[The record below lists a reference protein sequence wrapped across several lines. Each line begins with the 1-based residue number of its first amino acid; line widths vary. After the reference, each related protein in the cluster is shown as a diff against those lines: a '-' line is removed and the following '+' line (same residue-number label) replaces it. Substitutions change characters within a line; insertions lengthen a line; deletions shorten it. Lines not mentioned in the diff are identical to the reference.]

1 MHRPRISAR
10 PSLTPHQCTPLT
22 DPASVHAK
30 PAHIPPRTHNT
41 PSSLQMLALSHRPLV
56 ASIPLVRGAA
66 ARACC
71 LPPAAARA
79 ADPSWYPSRQDFP
92 SRQDCPSRQESSHN
106 TSLCLHGRCAR
117 PNAGRPAGPPRRDSD
132 AASVSSAP
140 PGRSDGPEPPTL
152 RRPSAAAAAFRSGAR
167 ARESGVTGAV
177 EGPAPTVG
185 RARVRFG
192 RGHRAMGWGAGKRPR
207 RG

>member
-1 MHRPRISAR
+1 MARPWPPPSPPRPSPYRRCGAVGEWRCVHRPRISAR

-117 PNAGRPAGPPRRDSD
+117 PNAGRPAGPLGATRMPPVS
-132 AASVSSAP
+132 AARHPAAATGP
-140 PGRSDGPEPPTL
+140 NLQPSDGPL
-152 RRPSAAAAAFRSGAR
+152 RRRRHFGQ
-167 ARESGVTGAV
+167 
-177 EGPAPTVG
+177 
-185 RARVRFG
+185 ARVRAS
-192 RGHRAMGWGAGKRPR
+192 RG
-207 RG
+207 